1 MCFKQPKPAADTTP
15 KYVAPAQSAASGAD
29 GVSVKGGG
37 QSSVVRGGVTVDD
50 GEAAQRSRRRSAS
63 QGLGL

>member
-1 MCFKQPKPAADTTP
+1 MCFKQPKAAADTTP
-15 KYVAPAQSAASGAD
+15 KYVAPAATQSTGAGD
-29 GVSVKGGG
+29 GVTVKGGG
-37 QSSVVRGGVTVDD
+37 KSVVRGGVTVDD